1 METKE
6 QFKKRLKREGRWD
19 EFIKLREGLKRDEL
33 SPKEAWAKARR
44 EFEPDFGNQGLD
56 ATVADLSDGGDSGL
70 DSGDGI
76 SRDIY
81 QNRPNV
87 TARAVVQ
94 WVFDHIDVA
103 DVRPEDA
110 PSSGAWNFLQRVRTY
125 PELLKEFYRSISQW
139 SKTNILDSTANH
151 SIGEDAKT
159 EQQVR
164 LEMSNRSATE
174 FDGQILV
181 HAKFS

>member
-6 QFKKRLKREGRWD
+6 QFKKRLKSEGRWD
-19 EFIKLREGLKRDEL
+19 EFIKLREGLKRDGL

-44 EFEPDFGNQGLD
+44 EFEPDFESVP
-56 ATVADLSDGGDSGL
+56 VADNCGGCDSGDGAGM

-76 SRDIY
+76 R
-81 QNRPNV
+81 RETFAAKPNV

-110 PSSGAWNFLQRVRTY
+110 PSSGAWSFLPRVRTY
-125 PELLKEFYRSISQW
+125 PKLLKEFYRSIW
-139 SKTNILDSTANH
+139 
-151 SIGEDAKT
+151 AKR
-159 EQQVR
+159 Q
-164 LEMSNRSATE
+164 SNR
-174 FDGQILV
+174 
-181 HAKFS
+181 